1 MQKLRLLFVALLV
14 SMAWQV
20 QSAPLTPQVA
30 ADDATDEIWAPDF
43 EVPLVFYAEQMSVN
57 ALQYGDGGG
66 LEALIDGDPG
76 TWFHS
81 SYSATGTITDEDGN
95 SKTVENIYPAEK
107 HWIQFDLEEP
117 QSSIFFTFVIRN
129 SAYNDTPDDITFLV
143 TNTPEDA
150 KSWVEAAHLTN
161 MFSNYSSTSQMAG
174 REYTSPR
181 IAFGEPYR
189 YLRMVVNRTFS
200 QRTEGTYEQYFWNM
214 AEMQLYPARLVT
226 DPQERLNIVLEEY
239 LPLGMEMYGI
249 EDEFKGDTPG
259 FYGADEVDAFMAAFD
274 RAIIAADAV
283 KPPTEAEVDE
293 IIEALR
299 TTYAALLASQIKVG
313 TGYYRLINSN
323 DAYYVNQGVE
333 KAMVAS
339 ADGKWLKWGTYSPD
353 DLSAIWRF
361 TLLDNGNFTIQNMAS
376 LTYINYIGETSSHV
390 PMTEEQTTEQ
400 IVSSSKMGQ
409 FTIYN
414 TQYNVPYHT
423 ESHNLGAGVEGYIV
437 PWGSADEP
445 NSVWYIYEVSEEE
458 LARVQEIND
467 DVRIQADYKKAVAD
481 AEVVML
487 TTIEYATDN
496 DNPYITNVNSDANL
510 PEESQLWTNAL
521 ETREGSLEALI
532 DDNINSY
539 FHSAYSYT
547 VDEIHCLYADLGKAV
562 DKFVFTLMPRQSG
575 YLDIP
580 ADVIIY
586 GSNDITNWEDES
598 AWTEVKHLASGFP
611 EKASTSYTS
620 PGILMDKPYRYL
632 RFQVLNTFSERYVT
646 NSFGEVRHYFTLSEF
661 QIYPCEFDEAHSQ
674 YYNVEGMKDA
684 VDALRKLINDLA
696 VKPKITRPD
705 VTALEEA
712 VQAVKDLYVDHG
724 KLADDLAVLID
735 EAERVVFK
743 TTTPVKGLLTNASQF
758 SANSV
763 IQEGNFGNLLDEN
776 IDTYFHTNYSYGAIV
791 PGTSEYDPDEVRYG
805 ATHNLQVDMLEP
817 QNTIRIRFTPR
828 NSGYRDWPV
837 DIVIY
842 ATNDVNLG
850 ADPLSEDSEW
860 EQVAAF
866 TEGFPTAINEWTS
879 EEFDAGGNRYL
890 RMVVNDTYSHKNE
903 GNRLDPRGMPYFT
916 LSEFQVMIS
925 VSMDDIQYSYVPDV
939 KKWTDRLSALIA
951 ENKNKDKY
959 EVWQRD
965 IDAFTEALAMLD
977 SSFVHN
983 DALMAAVSQARDM
996 VEHAAVG
1003 TDFGYVP
1010 SQDIINT
1017 LEAAANAAYDVAHGR
1032 TLQPQMDAEVTKVED
1047 AMKTFVS
1054 KVKMPEMN
1062 HWYNIVN
1069 SAKTSES
1076 ISYDDDGNEVVT
1088 IIHGYCSGKAI
1099 ATKDFAIGDPISFGY
1114 YDLEFDD
1121 ATYGD
1126 AANAFWRFVPIEGTE
1141 FVGIQNMATGHYIG
1155 ATTIQGDGDGRPVQT
1170 NEPAPYLIKYYG
1182 AGEILFY
1189 SQDSLNVNG
1198 RNVPLHAQERNG
1210 APLVGWPVEH
1220 GNASCWTLKEVLD
1233 TQILTLPAKLNTV
1246 SIMSLP
1252 FAISEDQNLAH
1263 LNADDAHTYA
1273 LSAIVANDDGTT
1285 SLELVEKQALEA
1297 GEAFVLT
1304 YGDFEDPTAE
1314 QLDEPIFIPRP
1325 TDVDPLASVDANG
1338 LISAIGGID
1347 LEEEGLGYLRNN
1359 KVVATTSRGITIPGL
1374 SGYIRASLCQPTGE
1388 TPDLVLVCGSQLSD
1402 AIEVIA
1408 VERPVKDGTVYDLSG
1423 RRVTKPLRG
1432 LYIQNGRKFL
1442 VK

>member
-20 QSAPLTPQVA
+20 QSAPLAPQVA

-107 HWIQFDLEEP
+107 HWIQFDIEEP

-487 TTIEYATDN
+487 TTIE
-496 DNPYITNVNSDANL
+496 IG
-510 PEESQLWTNAL
+510 
-521 ETREGSLEALI
+521 R
-532 DDNINSY
+532 
-539 FHSAYSYT
+539 
-547 VDEIHCLYADLGKAV
+547 
-562 DKFVFTLMPRQSG
+562 
-575 YLDIP
+575 
-580 ADVIIY
+580 
-586 GSNDITNWEDES
+586 
-598 AWTEVKHLASGFP
+598 
-611 EKASTSYTS
+611 
-620 PGILMDKPYRYL
+620 
-632 RFQVLNTFSERYVT
+632 
-646 NSFGEVRHYFTLSEF
+646 
-661 QIYPCEFDEAHSQ
+661 AH
-674 YYNVEGMKDA
+674 V
-684 VDALRKLINDLA
+684 
-696 VKPKITRPD
+696 
-705 VTALEEA
+705 
-712 VQAVKDLYVDHG
+712 
-724 KLADDLAVLID
+724 
-735 EAERVVFK
+735 
-743 TTTPVKGLLTNASQF
+743 
-758 SANSV
+758 
-763 IQEGNFGNLLDEN
+763 
-776 IDTYFHTNYSYGAIV
+776 
-791 PGTSEYDPDEVRYG
+791 
-805 ATHNLQVDMLEP
+805 
-817 QNTIRIRFTPR
+817 
-828 NSGYRDWPV
+828 
-837 DIVIY
+837 
-842 ATNDVNLG
+842 
-850 ADPLSEDSEW
+850 
-860 EQVAAF
+860 
-866 TEGFPTAINEWTS
+866 
-879 EEFDAGGNRYL
+879 
-890 RMVVNDTYSHKNE
+890 
-903 GNRLDPRGMPYFT
+903 
-916 LSEFQVMIS
+916 
-925 VSMDDIQYSYVPDV
+925 
-939 KKWTDRLSALIA
+939 
-951 ENKNKDKY
+951 
-959 EVWQRD
+959 
-965 IDAFTEALAMLD
+965 
-977 SSFVHN
+977 
-983 DALMAAVSQARDM
+983 
-996 VEHAAVG
+996 
-1003 TDFGYVP
+1003 
-1010 SQDIINT
+1010 
-1017 LEAAANAAYDVAHGR
+1017 
-1032 TLQPQMDAEVTKVED
+1032 
-1047 AMKTFVS
+1047 
-1054 KVKMPEMN
+1054 
-1062 HWYNIVN
+1062 
-1069 SAKTSES
+1069 
-1076 ISYDDDGNEVVT
+1076 
-1088 IIHGYCSGKAI
+1088 
-1099 ATKDFAIGDPISFGY
+1099 
-1114 YDLEFDD
+1114 
-1121 ATYGD
+1121 
-1126 AANAFWRFVPIEGTE
+1126 
-1141 FVGIQNMATGHYIG
+1141 
-1155 ATTIQGDGDGRPVQT
+1155 
-1170 NEPAPYLIKYYG
+1170 
-1182 AGEILFY
+1182 
-1189 SQDSLNVNG
+1189 
-1198 RNVPLHAQERNG
+1198 
-1210 APLVGWPVEH
+1210 
-1220 GNASCWTLKEVLD
+1220 
-1233 TQILTLPAKLNTV
+1233 
-1246 SIMSLP
+1246 
-1252 FAISEDQNLAH
+1252 
-1263 LNADDAHTYA
+1263 
-1273 LSAIVANDDGTT
+1273 
-1285 SLELVEKQALEA
+1285 
-1297 GEAFVLT
+1297 
-1304 YGDFEDPTAE
+1304 
-1314 QLDEPIFIPRP
+1314 
-1325 TDVDPLASVDANG
+1325 
-1338 LISAIGGID
+1338 
-1347 LEEEGLGYLRNN
+1347 
-1359 KVVATTSRGITIPGL
+1359 
-1374 SGYIRASLCQPTGE
+1374 
-1388 TPDLVLVCGSQLSD
+1388 
-1402 AIEVIA
+1402 
-1408 VERPVKDGTVYDLSG
+1408 
-1423 RRVTKPLRG
+1423 
-1432 LYIQNGRKFL
+1432 
-1442 VK
+1442 